1 MATETVDARGLRIAF
16 ERRGEGPPLLLLHGG
31 LSDHREWR
39 AQLDGLSDAF
49 TVVAWDTPGCGD
61 SSTPPE
67 TFRMADYADALAAL
81 IEAIAPE
88 RPHVAGLSWGSTL
101 ALELY
106 RRRPDLPRSL
116 LLVSAYAGWAGS
128 LPREEVER
136 RLDSALRDLE
146 RSREDLVRSFLPT
159 LFTER
164 APVSMVEEMAAVM
177 NGADAAAARTML
189 TAMAGADLRPVLPT
203 ISVPTLLL
211 YGEED
216 VRSPLAV
223 AEQMHAQ
230 IPGSELVVLPN
241 VGHQCNVEAA
251 DRFNEAVRVFLRT
264 R

>member
-1 MATETVDARGLRIAF
+1 MDTVEVHGLRIAF
-16 ERRGEGPPLLLLHGG
+16 ERRGAGPPLVLLHGG

-39 AQLDGLSDAF
+39 AQLEELSDTY
-49 TVVAWDTPGCGD
+49 TVIAWDTPGCGA
-61 SSTPPE
+61 SSPPPA
-67 TFRMADYADALAAL
+67 TFGMPDYAEALAAFVGSVT
-81 IEAIAPE
+81 PD

-106 RRRPDLPRSL
+106 RRRPDLPRTL

-136 RLDSALRDLE
+136 RLQAALDDLE

-164 APVSMVEEMAAVM
+164 APAAMVEEMAEVM
-177 NGADAAAARTML
+177 NGSDADAARTML
-189 TAMAGADLRPVLPT
+189 TAMADADLRPALPT

-216 VRSPLAV
+216 ERSPLGV
-223 AEQMHAQ
+223 AREMHEQ
-230 IPGSELVVLPN
+230 IPGSELVVLPS

-251 DRFNEAVRVFLRT
+251 DRFNDAVRSFLRS